1 MPVIYAEYFLHK
13 VDVAAV
19 TRNSFALI
27 YYTGKR
33 DLCLPHNLP
42 VNFLIFRTRPRLE
55 ETISGIIDAIHSGGG
70 LPEEMCKLQSACIS
84 IRLSTFNGLML
95 SFPHTVEHQ
104 KALSNI
110 PFSKRVQIALARVAT
125 TYSRKDMFDF
135 AVQETEAH
143 ELEAMRLPDDL
154 ESASDRKTTSS
165 EKSDHTHKVSDH
177 SNLKANAPN
186 SNAGAHLTKKASGE
200 YNRRDALPTV
210 RSSRTAL
217 NLRDN
222 RTTLKPITKK
232 EELISIKGLESMIRK
247 FLGGIGEYSQDDIQ
261 AIFKQIDEDNSGLID
276 ESEFSKFLLYAT
288 RAELRNDEAALRMS
302 KVMEE
307 GKSNLIARQMQRRGS
322 FNSATHSVLS
332 STRDL
337 NEPVT
342 VGDDE
347 TIKYMEAL
355 VDDPDKPLDDWSLFY
370 CGGSRAIKNTL
381 RGIERKYK
389 VRSNYCISHV
399 TVLIFLLT
407 TSFNF

>member
-70 LPEEMCKLQSACIS
+70 LPEEMCKLQSTCIS

-110 PFSKRVQIALARVAT
+110 PFSKRVQIALSRVAT

-177 SNLKANAPN
+177 STLKANAPN
-186 SNAGAHLTKKASGE
+186 SNAGAW
-200 YNRRDALPTV
+200 
-210 RSSRTAL
+210 

-261 AIFKQIDEDNSGLID
+261 AIFKQIDDDNSGLID

-288 RAELRNDEAALRMS
+288 RAELRTYEQS
-302 KVMEE
+302 
-307 GKSNLIARQMQRRGS
+307 
-322 FNSATHSVLS
+322 
-332 STRDL
+332 
-337 NEPVT
+337 
-342 VGDDE
+342 
-347 TIKYMEAL
+347 
-355 VDDPDKPLDDWSLFY
+355 
-370 CGGSRAIKNTL
+370 CGGGEKQPHRTADVKTRNFGFGRSFR
-381 RGIERKYK
+381 IEQHKG
-389 VRSNYCISHV
+389 SE
-399 TVLIFLLT
+399 
-407 TSFNF
+407 